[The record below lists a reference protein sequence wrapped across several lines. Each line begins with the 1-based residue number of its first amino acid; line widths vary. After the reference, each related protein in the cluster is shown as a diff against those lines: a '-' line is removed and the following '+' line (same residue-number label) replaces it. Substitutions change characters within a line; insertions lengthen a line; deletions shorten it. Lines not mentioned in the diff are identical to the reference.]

1 MLPKL
6 HKKYSKAVLD
16 EFRLTKAAKEQ
27 VVLGSIVNDYCELT
41 NDGQIFLDKD
51 TTSSHILNTDLFKG
65 KSAIWQSHFGYLTSL
80 HFMSKE
86 KGEPASVTADELKLW
101 FKFLN
106 NVAAGRISV
115 AANSVIAADDAI
127 ISSMFTN
134 GKIEYKMIFDTDRG
148 DEIRYRSL
156 GMMLHLIQDAL
167 TPSHCLRN
175 EKNEIVQFYYY
186 GAQDSKKHKK
196 ADDVKEDQ
204 REFLFAQCR
213 NCVQSVLK
221 SKLYSTKAILTLSK
235 DAQVSGG
242 GVYA

>member
-6 HKKYSKAVLD
+6 HKRYSKAVLD

-27 VVLGSIVNDYCELT
+27 VVIGSIVNDYCELT
-41 NDGQIFLDKD
+41 NDGHIFSVKD
-51 TTSSHILNTDLFKG
+51 TSTRFFNKDMLKG
-65 KSAIWQSHFGYLTSL
+65 DSAFFQSHFGYLTSL

-101 FKFLN
+101 FRFLN

-127 ISSMFTN
+127 ISPMFTN

-175 EKNEIVQFYYY
+175 EKNEIVQFYFY

-213 NCVQSVLK
+213 DCVESVLK

-235 DAQVSGG
+235 DAMVSGG